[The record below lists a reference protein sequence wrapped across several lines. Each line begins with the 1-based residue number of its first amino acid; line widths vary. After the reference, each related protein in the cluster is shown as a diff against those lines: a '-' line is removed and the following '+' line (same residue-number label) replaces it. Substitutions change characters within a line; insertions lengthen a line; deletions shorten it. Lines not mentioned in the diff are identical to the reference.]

1 MANTINELP
10 LVLIDDI
17 ISRLHVLSIPHFKAS
32 CKVVNNQ
39 ISTESY
45 DNMVVQHIKG
55 QLENIVNV
63 VKRYHVAL
71 TNNDVEE
78 KLFKKMLLQLHQ
90 NVFNTT
96 AINCNFAIKTM
107 YTFVMRKTNC
117 GTLRVNDTWMRYIN
131 DSPLIEGDD
140 IILAA
145 FKCFLLG
152 TDKSVYIVSFNYID
166 NRSKNKSHYCT
177 INLQFHENGDVKMNF
192 SIEDGSGHR
201 YAGTLWGN
209 QMRRIT
215 QKSVRSMEIIV
226 NDATLTELAEC
237 IVANLGRKTCLSE
250 IKVVN
255 NIDKWIGD
263 FTKYAET
270 FFDNAINS
278 FVNPTIY
285 RDEIINIL
293 A

>member
-78 KLFKKMLLQLHQ
+78 RLFKKLLLELNQ
-90 NVFNTT
+90 NRENGRDNYYCVVKMMYYTIRNQTT
-96 AINCNFAIKTM
+96 FRAQ
-107 YTFVMRKTNC
+107 
-117 GTLRVNDTWMRYIN
+117 RVRQTWIRYIN
-131 DSPLIEGDD
+131 DLPLIDGDD
-140 IILAA
+140 VILDA
-145 FKCFLLG
+145 LRRYLIG
-152 TDKSVYIVSFNYID
+152 TDRSVYIVSFNYTE
-166 NRSKNKSHYCT
+166 NHWKTKSYYCV
-177 INLQFHENGDVKMNF
+177 INLQFHNDGNIKMDY
-192 SIEDGSGHR
+192 SIEDVGIFRKKVKCCTTGK
-201 YAGTLWGN
+201 TL
-209 QMRRIT
+209 QT
-215 QKSVRSMEIIV
+215 SVKSMEIIV
-226 NDATLTELAEC
+226 NDTTLTELAES
-237 IVANLGRKTCLSE
+237 ILYTLGTETCLSE
-250 IKVVN
+250 IRVVN
-255 NIDKWIGD
+255 NIDKWIGV
-263 FTKYAET
+263 FTKFGDKIY
-270 FFDNAINS
+270 DNAINS
-278 FVNPTIY
+278 FVNPTTY

-293 A
+293 S

>member
-17 ISRLHVLSIPHFKAS
+17 ISRLHVLSIPHFKAC
-32 CKVVNNQ
+32 CKVASNQ

-45 DNMVVQHIKG
+45 DNMVVQHVKG

-63 VKRYHVAL
+63 VKSYHVAL
-71 TNNDVEE
+71 TNNDVEQ
-78 KLFKKMLLQLHQ
+78 KLVKELLLQLHQ

-96 AINCNFAIKTM
+96 AINCNFAIKM
-107 YTFVMRKTNC
+107 MFTFVMRKTNC
-117 GTLRVNDTWMRYIN
+117 GTLRVNATWMRYIK
-131 DSPLIEGDD
+131 DLPLIEGDD
-140 IILAA
+140 VILDA

-152 TDKSVYIVSFNYID
+152 TDKSMYIVSFNYID

-177 INLQFHENGDVKMNF
+177 TNLQFHDNGDVKMNF
-192 SIEDGSGHR
+192 SIEDGCGHG
-201 YAGTLWGN
+201 YAWTLWSN
-209 QMRRIT
+209 EMKRIV

-226 NDATLTELAEC
+226 DDATLTDLAEC
-237 IVANLGRKTCLSE
+237 IVANLGRKTCLSR

-255 NIDKWIGD
+255 NIDKWVGD

-270 FFDNAINS
+270 TFDNAINS
-278 FVNPTIY
+278 FVNPTTY

-293 A
+293 S